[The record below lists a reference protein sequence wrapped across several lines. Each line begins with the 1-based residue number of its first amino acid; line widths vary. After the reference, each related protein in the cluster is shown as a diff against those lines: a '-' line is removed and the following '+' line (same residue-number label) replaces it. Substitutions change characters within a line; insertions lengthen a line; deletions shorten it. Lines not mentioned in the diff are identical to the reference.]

1 MAITNPKSIAF
12 FTAFLPQFIDS
23 SLSVEHQMLVMCVVS
38 VLMRATLDSWGLA
51 ASLGRAWFIKPKHN
65 RLLGHLSGA
74 VLIGGGIW
82 LSLMRRPG

>member
-1 MAITNPKSIAF
+1 
-12 FTAFLPQFIDS
+12 
-23 SLSVEHQMLVMCVVS
+23 MLVMCVVS
-38 VLMRATLDSWGLA
+38 VLMRATLDSCGLA

-82 LSLMRRPG
+82 LSLMRRRARNDEITPRQHYALMIAPA